1 MAKRDSRIV
10 MFHAAIMGLEKET
23 GAKGFLEYAF
33 AKPRRWRFDAAFP
46 QVLVA
51 VEVEG
56 AVWTYGRHTRASG
69 FLRDKEK
76 YNTAALAGWCVL
88 RYTWDEIK
96 NGKFFEEVESA
107 IKSRTFKVSYQYRFP
122 SWKNL

>member
-1 MAKRDSRIV
+1 
-10 MFHAAIMGLEKET
+10 MFQAAIMGLEKET

-88 RYTWDEIK
+88 RYTWEEITS
-96 NGKFFEEVESA
+96 GEFIEQVENA
-107 IKSRTFKVSYQYRFP
+107 ITSRMFKVSHQYR
-122 SWKNL
+122 